1 MRSILRMDIRRI
13 FGANLRHYRLAAGL
27 SQEAV
32 AERMGVDRAHVSSM
46 ERGRQN
52 VTLITLWHLAEALK
66 IQPADLLDTTPKPP
80 VETSRPARRRLS
92 APVRRRRNT

>member
-1 MRSILRMDIRRI
+1 MRSILWMDIRRI

-46 ERGRQN
+46 ERGLQN
-52 VTLITLWHLAEALK
+52 VTLLTLWLLADALK
-66 IQPADLLDTTPKPP
+66 IQPADLLGAPSKPP
-80 VETSRPARRRLS
+80 VDASRLARRR
-92 APVRRRRNT
+92 AGTTVRRRRNT

>member
-46 ERGRQN
+46 ERGSQN
-52 VTLITLWHLAEALK
+52 VTLITLWHLADALK
-66 IQPADLLDTTPKPP
+66 IQPADLLDTTSKPP
-80 VETSRPARRRLS
+80 VETPRPARRRLR

>member
-32 AERMGVDRAHVSSM
+32 AERMGVDRAQVSSM

-80 VETSRPARRRLS
+80 GGTSRPARRRLS
-92 APVRRRRNT
+92 APVRRRRIP

>member
-46 ERGRQN
+46 ERGSQN
-52 VTLITLWHLAEALK
+52 VTLITLWHLADALK

-80 VETSRPARRRLS
+80 VETSRPARRRLG
-92 APVRRRRNT
+92 APVRRRRIP